1 MEFERVGRYL
11 NDKMCLLLQT
21 PSNLENDFQR
31 HFSRS
36 VTKEHSAACW
46 PGRGSESSKASRLGG
61 GIPLERGLL
70 LPEAASSQVT

>member
-46 PGRGSESSKASRLGG
+46 PARAWSRQIDYIRNVMREAEKPGSF
-61 GIPLERGLL
+61 GLI
-70 LPEAASSQVT
+70 